1 MIQRVNEFA
10 WKAREG
16 FTVKTIDLHTGG
28 EPLRVLTDGLP
39 SIEGGTVLEKRRFF
53 REHYDSLRTGLMW
66 EPRGHADMYGAVV
79 TPATDA
85 DFDVFFLHNEG
96 YSTMCGH
103 AIIALTTL
111 VLETRVHDGSIEGD
125 LRDVGVTF
133 NVPAGRIEARG
144 SVNAGRVSDVRF
156 RNVPSFVY
164 QKDGEIEV
172 TGLGLV
178 RFDIAYGGAFYA
190 LVEAEPLGLVMS
202 PQNAGRLIDAAARI
216 KGAIAAACPVRHPF
230 EEELSFLYGVIY
242 TGPPADDRNHSRNV
256 CVFADGEVDRS
267 ATGSGVSARVA
278 LHHARGEVALNETI
292 NIESILGTVMS
303 VRAVESTKFGPYG
316 AVVPEVGGTAFITG
330 RSEFYFDPKDALKGG
345 FLVR

>member
-1 MIQRVNEFA
+1 
-10 WKAREG
+10 
-16 FTVKTIDLHTGG
+16 
-28 EPLRVLTDGLP
+28 
-39 SIEGGTVLEKRRFF
+39 
-53 REHYDSLRTGLMW
+53 
-66 EPRGHADMYGAVV
+66 
-79 TPATDA
+79 
-85 DFDVFFLHNEG
+85 
-96 YSTMCGH
+96 
-103 AIIALTTL
+103 
-111 VLETRVHDGSIEGD
+111 
-125 LRDVGVTF
+125 
-133 NVPAGRIEARG
+133 
-144 SVNAGRVSDVRF
+144 
-156 RNVPSFVY
+156 
-164 QKDGEIEV
+164 
-172 TGLGLV
+172 V

-190 LVEAEPLGLVMS
+190 LVEAEHLGLVMS

-230 EEELSFLYGVIY
+230 EEELSFLYGVIF

-330 RSEFYFDPKDALKGG
+330 RSEFYFDPEDALKGG